1 MLLTRRLLQ
10 LVVGLALYGVAL
22 ALMVRASI
30 GVAPWDVLTLGI
42 VKQTG
47 LPYGWVIFGT
57 SLVVLLFWIP
67 LRQRPRFGTVANTLM
82 IGPAADLALRALPTQ
97 TVWWAQGLTF
107 ALGLLLLAVASG
119 LYIGADFGPGPR
131 DGLMLGLHA
140 RLGWRVG
147 VARTSIEVTVLA
159 VGWLL
164 GGQVGI
170 GTAAEA
176 LLIGPLVALTL
187 PLFDGRRRAARRQPR
202 AGDEVDPKTG
212 DPLVTLV

>member
-47 LPYGWVIFGT
+47 LAYGWVIFGT

>member
-1 MLLTRRLLQ
+1 MLFTRRLLQ

-47 LPYGWVIFGT
+47 LAYGWVIFGT

-187 PLFDGRRRAARRQPR
+187 PLFDGRRRAARRPPR

>member
-47 LPYGWVIFGT
+47 LAYGWVILGT

-159 VGWLL
+159 IGWLL

-212 DPLVTLV
+212 GPLVTLV